1 MENAVKALIM
11 VAGLIIGVLVIGLL
25 VYLFRMGGN
34 VASNYDQSMSEG
46 QIASFNA
53 KFEPYVTTLIV
64 TNSDTPQYKNKIQ
77 QQSNTVNDI
86 VSVIN
91 LAYDIN
97 AKVGTNNIEDGIAIT
112 VELDSSTKYY
122 MNAKVLYDYYQDT
135 ISDGKRK
142 KNIVFKTQD
151 DYRDDDDL
159 FELNQLIKE
168 NSDTKLTSGS
178 SSFPERIYQYY
189 FDCTEVDYS
198 TRGRINKMVFKRV
211 EFPDYNTLNT

>member
-53 KFEPYVTTLIV
+53 KFEPYVTTLKV
-64 TNSDTPQYKNKIQ
+64 TKSDDPQYKNKIQ

-112 VELDSSTKYY
+112 VEDNSTKYY

-135 ISDGKRK
+135 ISNGKRK

-151 DYRDDDDL
+151 DYRNDDDL
-159 FELNQLIKE
+159 VELNQLIRD
-168 NSDTKLTSGS
+168 NSNTKLYTGS

-198 TRGRINKMVFKRV
+198 TRGRINKMIFKKV
-211 EFPDYNTLNT
+211 EFPDYNTL